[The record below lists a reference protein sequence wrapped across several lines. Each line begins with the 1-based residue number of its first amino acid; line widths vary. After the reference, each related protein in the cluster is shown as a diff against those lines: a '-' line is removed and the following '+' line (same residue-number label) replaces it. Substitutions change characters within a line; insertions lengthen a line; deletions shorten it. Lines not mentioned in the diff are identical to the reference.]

1 MISNY
6 TYKFFLKH
14 FSSLHLKHTRD
25 SKIRFKGG
33 RKLEHNKALNISL
46 FIQCFWDYLL
56 ILLYLLY
63 LVSLHHKLRLLNVFL
78 LLIGSYEYTFCLA
91 VQFLES
97 SVETVSLYS
106 FFRYG
111 CWSKGDQCLHACKFS
126 TFYQNRSKT
135 IVLS

>member
-1 MISNY
+1 MISKLY
-6 TYKFFLKH
+6 IWPFFLNH
-14 FSSLHLKHTRD
+14 FSSLHSKHTTH
-25 SKIRFKGG
+25 SKIRLKGCQ
-33 RKLEHNKALNISL
+33 KLERNKALDISL

-63 LVSLHHKLRLLNVFL
+63 LVSLHILNFFL
-78 LLIGSYEYTFCLA
+78 LLIGSFEYTFCLA
-91 VQFLES
+91 AQFLES
-97 SVETVSLYS
+97 SVKNLTLYS

-126 TFYQNRSKT
+126 TFYQNCSKT